1 MFSSSLSSKYSDS
14 LDSYSTSEFFSS
26 DDDDISLS
34 SGFGKYTA
42 VLLKDCTVPYRV
54 IVVL

>member
-14 LDSYSTSEFFSS
+14 VDSYSISEFFSS
-26 DDDDISLS
+26 SDDDISLS
-34 SGFGKYTA
+34 SGFGKYAA